1 MCFGGGSSRKQDA
14 IAAAT
19 AADSRAEQER
29 LRAEEEARRARIT
42 QGQGAIDTAFANY
55 NDDYYNGF
63 KNAYTG
69 NYLPEIDDQEAKARD
84 ALTARL
90 AGQGVLESTVGASKL
105 AELAKKANEART
117 RVGNEATDQSN
128 ALRGKVEQA
137 KTNLY
142 SVNNSSADPNAINA
156 RATGEATSLAAPT
169 SYTPLGNLF
178 TDLLGS
184 VATAAGANANSPSSF
199 FGRSTGGFS
208 AAPTSGSGSGRVVN

>member
-1 MCFGGGSSRKQDA
+1 MCFGSTSSRKQDA

-19 AADSRAEQER
+19 AAEAKAEQDR

-42 QGQGAIDTAFANY
+42 QGQGMIDSAFSRY
-55 NDDYYNGF
+55 NDEYYGGF
-63 KNAYTG
+63 KDAYVN
-69 NYLPEIDDQEAKARD
+69 NYLPDIADQETKARD

-90 AGQGVLESTVGASKL
+90 AGQGVLESTVGAAKL
-105 AELAKKANEART
+105 AELAKKANDART

-128 ALRGKVEQA
+128 ALRGRVEQA

-178 TDLLGS
+178 SDLLGS
-184 VATAAGANANSPSSF
+184 VATAASASANSPAGF
-199 FGRSTGGFS
+199 FGRSTGGFT

>member
-29 LRAEEEARRARIT
+29 LRAEEEARRQRIT

-55 NDDYYNGF
+55 NDDYYSGF

-69 NYLPEIDDQEAKARD
+69 NYLPEIDDQETKARD

-199 FGRSTGGFS
+199 FGRNTGGFS